1 MTQAPKNPTGA
12 ILWLHDHGETNPS
25 EFATIAQSHVPYLN
39 IHCPAA
45 QLNQFGHA
53 TKPTY
58 SWFAVDAKVIKHET
72 TTRPEGLSDSVKY
85 VHERLDHLRSVLSI
99 ESDRIIVGGFGHG
112 GALAIAAALAYR
124 SKLAGVL
131 CHSGYVAEPRNELAH
146 LLTNHSTVPN
156 LSAPFMLI
164 HGHEDETVE
173 DSAAT
178 AAASVLRAIG
188 CEQVILR
195 MFEEVPHKML
205 PQTLGLLVDFFR
217 SRLPVEAPKAK
228 PAEQQGGPAKAKSG
242 TVIKM
247 NGRNNSARGDAAPPP
262 PDIAAGRPTTTDDA
276 FAVFADKPVGRARMM
291 QPQINDLRGGL
302 DVEQAKPAAPA
313 KPSPPPPA
321 TKSTP
326 PAKGASPPPPPKKSA
341 AASEDAAT
349 AAAIAKG
356 DSEALRQALEKR
368 GEDKPLGEA
377 EMLAIAQVMLGGKD
391 GAEGVMEHLQA
402 SISKQQAA
410 ADQLA
415 GGNGNT
421 TKGGGG
427 NGGQA
432 KKKAPPPEPAFID
445 SDDEEQVEEDEPE
458 PYYVSDPTPTPT
470 PPPKPPPPPP
480 KPPPE
485 VVNYSMGEVDGE
497 LQLVINLPEVVT
509 SMAQLSVDLS
519 ANALE
524 VAVEEK
530 PYLQVP
536 FERAIDEDAARA
548 KFVKKAKEL
557 RINVPFA

>member
-1 MTQAPKNPTGA
+1 
-12 ILWLHDHGETNPS
+12 
-25 EFATIAQSHVPYLN
+25 
-39 IHCPAA
+39 
-45 QLNQFGHA
+45 
-53 TKPTY
+53 
-58 SWFAVDAKVIKHET
+58 
-72 TTRPEGLSDSVKY
+72 
-85 VHERLDHLRSVLSI
+85 
-99 ESDRIIVGGFGHG
+99 
-112 GALAIAAALAYR
+112 
-124 SKLAGVL
+124 
-131 CHSGYVAEPRNELAH
+131 
-146 LLTNHSTVPN
+146 
-156 LSAPFMLI
+156 
-164 HGHEDETVE
+164 
-173 DSAAT
+173 
-178 AAASVLRAIG
+178 
-188 CEQVILR
+188 
-195 MFEEVPHKML
+195 
-205 PQTLGLLVDFFR
+205 
-217 SRLPVEAPKAK
+217 
-228 PAEQQGGPAKAKSG
+228 
-242 TVIKM
+242 
-247 NGRNNSARGDAAPPP
+247 
-262 PDIAAGRPTTTDDA
+262 
-276 FAVFADKPVGRARMM
+276 
-291 QPQINDLRGGL
+291 
-302 DVEQAKPAAPA
+302 
-313 KPSPPPPA
+313 
-321 TKSTP
+321 
-326 PAKGASPPPPPKKSA
+326 
-341 AASEDAAT
+341 
-349 AAAIAKG
+349 
-356 DSEALRQALEKR
+356 
-368 GEDKPLGEA
+368 
-377 EMLAIAQVMLGGKD
+377 MLGGKD

-480 KPPPE
+480 TPPPKPPPKPPPE